1 MKKLILIFTLVII
14 LFSCSKIVN
23 SNDVI
28 YNNNTKKVVL
38 KNSGNKPF
46 SGKVL
51 HHNKDGILKY
61 ELQFKDGINI
71 SQNMKLQ
78 LNSLCN
84 INNEPFEYYW
94 DINLDTLGIFIKDF
108 FIPFTGILIYD
119 SKTDTL
125 FKDNE
130 LNFGFESTYK
140 SGFKNGLTKY
150 YRNGVLESEIN
161 YKNNKLHG
169 YAKNYYENGS
179 IQSESNFKNGKL
191 SGITASFHQNGK
203 LQSKINY
210 DKGIIIDNE
219 VSVFYDSGNL
229 KSTTQ
234 YEDGKIN
241 GLMQEFYENEKSKC
255 KINYKDG
262 EINGKWSYWKMD
274 GELLDS
280 GNIIDGTGVIKHY
293 FDNYNLKYEANY
305 KNDKFNGLVAEYKES
320 GNLFK
325 QENYIDGFKDGEYIE
340 FFENGKLKEKS
351 NYKDGKINGKR
362 VVYFENGTLSEE
374 TNYKNGLKN
383 GWDLTYNIDGSLK
396 YDFYYV
402 NGKYEYKKYKKVNLK
417 IDKYIKFVKAKLEKF
432 DKNYDRKSKPYSAH
446 VRAYFQFKN
455 ISNKKIIA
463 IKFDFTFKDVF
474 GDILYDSSAKYDL
487 NLSSGEKNSMN
498 LYWYWEDSYSSPYKK
513 LWSPVESGN
522 VKTEVTVTKIVFSDG
537 SIIE

>member
-1 MKKLILIFTLVII
+1 MKKII
-14 LFSCSKIVN
+14 LMIFIITILLGCSKTVN
-23 SNDVI
+23 TDDVVYSEEI
-28 YNNNTKKVVL
+28 RKVVL

-46 SGKVL
+46 TGKVL
-51 HHNKDGILKY
+51 YHNKEGVLQF
-61 ELQFKDGINI
+61 ELQYKDGINFTDNLKI
-71 SQNMKLQ
+71 SI
-78 LNSLCN
+78 NSLCN
-84 INNEPFEYYW
+84 IKKQPFEYYW
-94 DINLDTLGIFIKDF
+94 DIELDTLGIFLKDF
-108 FIPFTGILIYD
+108 YAPFSGILVYN
-119 SKTDTL
+119 SETDTL

-140 SGFKNGLTKY
+140 SGFKNGLSKY
-150 YRNGVLESEIN
+150 YRNGVLESVIN

-169 YAKNYYENGS
+169 YAKNYYENGN

-191 SGITASFHQNGK
+191 SGVATSFHQNGK
-203 LQSKINY
+203 IESKINY
-210 DKGIIIDNE
+210 DKGIITDNK
-219 VSVFYDSGNL
+219 VSEFYDSGNL
-229 KSTTQ
+229 KSTIQ
-234 YEDGKIN
+234 YADGKIN
-241 GLMQEFYENEKSKC
+241 GFLQEFYENEKPKC

-280 GNIIDGTGVIKHY
+280 GNLTDGTGVIKHY
-293 FDNYNLKYEANY
+293 YDNYNLKYEANY
-305 KNDKFNGLVAEYKES
+305 KNDKFDGVVTKYNES
-320 GNLFK
+320 GKLLI
-325 QENYIDGFKDGEYIE
+325 QENYIEGLKDGECVA

-351 NYKDGKINGKR
+351 NYKDGKLNGKQL
-362 VVYFENGTLSEE
+362 VYFENGSLSEE

-383 GWDLTYNIDGSLK
+383 GWDLTYNTDGSLK

-402 NGKYEYKKYKKVNLK
+402 NDKYEYKEYKKINPK
-417 IDKYIKFVKAKLEKF
+417 INRYIKFVKAKLERYE
-432 DKNYDRKSKPYSAH
+432 KNYDRNSKPYSAH

-455 ISNKKIIA
+455 KSQKKIVA

-474 GDILYDSSAKYDL
+474 GDILYDGSAKYDL

-522 VKTEVTVTKIVFSDG
+522 VKTEVNVTKIVFSDG